1 MKNQTQENL
10 DWAVKEV
17 EVMLNCGMT
26 GEDAME
32 LLLED
37 QRDWTLFFEYL
48 EDIGKKKLLKRILT
62 S

>member
-37 QRDWTLFFEYL
+37 
-48 EDIGKKKLLKRILT
+48 
-62 S
+62 